1 MIGRMDNPKNPVG
14 VIKALEYVYSR
25 YNKTYHMV
33 FVGDGPKLNQY
44 KEYANHT
51 QIKEFI
57 HFVGN
62 EMNPQNYYKA
72 ASLFAFSSY
81 SEGMPTVI
89 IEAMTFGLP
98 IVTSDT
104 SVREILENGKDGLIS
119 AIDDNEMLGEHINE
133 LMSNEKLWNKYS
145 NLSLQR
151 SLAFSPQ
158 TIKKQFNDYISTLW

>member
-1 MIGRMDNPKNPVG
+1 M
-14 VIKALEYVYSR
+14 
-25 YNKTYHMV
+25 
-33 FVGDGPKLNQY
+33 
-44 KEYANHT
+44 
-51 QIKEFI
+51 
-57 HFVGN
+57 
-62 EMNPQNYYKA
+62 
-72 ASLFAFSSY
+72 FAFSSY

>member
-1 MIGRMDNPKNPVG
+1 
-14 VIKALEYVYSR
+14 
-25 YNKTYHMV
+25 
-33 FVGDGPKLNQY
+33 
-44 KEYANHT
+44 
-51 QIKEFI
+51 
-57 HFVGN
+57 
-62 EMNPQNYYKA
+62 
-72 ASLFAFSSY
+72 
-81 SEGMPTVI
+81 
-89 IEAMTFGLP
+89 MTFGLP